1 MKNTVTAIFPGG
13 IGAVEISRE
22 RALQIKRLQKSFKAQ
37 GILPNYQCKL
47 KNKNC

>member
-13 IGAVEISRE
+13 IGAVEISKE
-22 RALQIKRLQKSFKAQ
+22 RALQIARLQNLIKRQRAMPK
-37 GILPNYQCKL
+37 YDCKL